1 MSFQWDP
8 SKAQTNLWKH
18 RISFEE
24 AVTIFGDPHLMF
36 TVDPEHSY
44 GEEREWAI
52 GETDKGSILVVV
64 FTMREDEIRI
74 ISARP
79 ATKQEINRYE
89 SGI

>member
-1 MSFQWDP
+1 
-8 SKAQTNLWKH
+8 
-18 RISFEE
+18 
-24 AVTIFGDPHLMF
+24 MF

-44 GEEREWAI
+44 GEERAWAI
-52 GETDKGSILVVV
+52 GETEKGSILVVV
-64 FTMREDEIRI
+64 FTMHEDEIRI

>member
-1 MSFQWDP
+1 MPFEWDP
-8 SKAQTNLWKH
+8 NKAQTNLWKH

-24 AVTIFGDPHLMF
+24 AATIFG
-36 TVDPEHSY
+36 DPEHSY

-52 GETDKGSILVVV
+52 GETENGMVLVVV

>member
-1 MSFQWDP
+1 MPFEWDP
-8 SKAQTNLWKH
+8 NKAQTNLWKH

-24 AVTIFGDPHLMF
+24 AATIFGDPNLMF
-36 TVDPEHSY
+36 TIDPEHSY

-52 GETDKGSILVVV
+52 GETENGMVLVVV